1 MSVGKKN
8 DGARFE
14 FRNRLADG
22 FIHTLWN
29 TYESSLQLEE
39 MFGGNNQA
47 MTPSSIDLTN
57 DGFKM
62 ASMIDLSIS
71 DDDEPLS
78 RAAKVI
84 YQPVSVMA
92 FLKRNNEDK
101 AGRSYKGMRCQ
112 VCLFELRRNVTKD
125 VSFCKYHGLRM
136 CTVVRPLDDTTTIG
150 KTISQSS
157 PNDEVFKWYC
167 PDLTATCWQ
176 EAHKFYIPQGLWGRT
191 TAGLSDKFGFPQS
204 R

>member
-101 AGRSYKGMRCQ
+101 AGM
-112 VCLFELRRNVTKD
+112 
-125 VSFCKYHGLRM
+125 KY
-136 CTVVRPLDDTTTIG
+136 
-150 KTISQSS
+150 
-157 PNDEVFKWYC
+157 
-167 PDLTATCWQ
+167 
-176 EAHKFYIPQGLWGRT
+176 RT
-191 TAGLSDKFGFPQS
+191 TVPDSDGQ
-204 R
+204 